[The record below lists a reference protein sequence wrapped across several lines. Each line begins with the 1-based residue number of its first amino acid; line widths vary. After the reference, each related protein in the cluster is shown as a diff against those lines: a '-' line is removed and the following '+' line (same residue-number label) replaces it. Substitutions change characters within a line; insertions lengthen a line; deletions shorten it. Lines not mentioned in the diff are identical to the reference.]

1 MHYPIVELLK
11 NTFVAVHKPL
21 LEGIPAEDSRLLLWI
36 RNQFLIYNYM
46 ILLLVSNPVFL
57 VVQLLYG
64 DGAVFVTFWEQITN
78 QL

>member
-11 NTFVAVHKPL
+11 STFLAVHKPL
-21 LEGIPAEDSRLLLWI
+21 LEAIPAQDSPLLLWI

-78 QL
+78 EL

>member
-11 NTFVAVHKPL
+11 STFLTVQKPL
-21 LEGIPAEDSRLLLWI
+21 LEAIPAQDSRLLLWI
-36 RNQFLIYNYM
+36 RNQFLIINYM

-57 VVQLLYG
+57 MVQLLYG
-64 DGAVFVTFWEQITN
+64 DGAVFVAFWEQITT